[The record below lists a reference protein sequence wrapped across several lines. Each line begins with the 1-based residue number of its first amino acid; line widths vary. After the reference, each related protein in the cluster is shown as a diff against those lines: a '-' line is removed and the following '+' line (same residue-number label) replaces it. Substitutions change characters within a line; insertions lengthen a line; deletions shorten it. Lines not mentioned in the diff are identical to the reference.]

1 MMKKLIN
8 QIAKFGVVGGLAF
21 LIDYGIMALLTEV
34 FSVNYLL
41 STTISFIISVI
52 FNYIM
57 SIFWVFDVDQDK
69 NKRTVFTVF
78 IVLSVIGLLLNDLF
92 MWVFVDGMMIHYL
105 IAKIIA
111 TFLVMIYNFITRKLF
126 LEKRETNG

>member
-1 MMKKLIN
+1 MKKLIN

>member
-1 MMKKLIN
+1 MKKLIN

-34 FSVNYLL
+34 YSVNYLL